1 VCYNDYSKKSESE
14 EMEMDVREKAIQR
27 WGFESA
33 KTIAIC
39 YLVEYHKSGL
49 AEQLF
54 DELTAE
60 N

>member
-1 VCYNDYSKKSESE
+1 
-14 EMEMDVREKAIQR
+14 MDVREKAIQF
-27 WGFESA
+27 WGFENPRTV
-33 KTIAIC
+33 TICA
-39 YLVEYHKSGL
+39 LVEGDQMYL